1 MRPVT
6 GWCVHEWDLC
16 DGTMMMMMMTVMAS
30 RASGGW
36 GCLGLDCCP
45 GLAAAWSAQTEEA

>member
-16 DGTMMMMMMTVMAS
+16 DGTMMMMMTVMAS